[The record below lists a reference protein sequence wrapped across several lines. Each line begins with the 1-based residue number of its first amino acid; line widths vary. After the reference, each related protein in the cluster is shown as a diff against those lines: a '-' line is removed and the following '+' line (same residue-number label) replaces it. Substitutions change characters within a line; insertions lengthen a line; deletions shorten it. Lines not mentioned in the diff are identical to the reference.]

1 MEKIKIL
8 VVDDESS
15 MEKIQEYYQSG
26 SMDDICLECMKVDGT
41 TIEGGD
47 IDSLLVEQGRHMKK
61 RLFSYNFILFVLL
74 GTLVGV
80 IIAWKMPQRK
90 DEYIHVGIAV
100 YNMDDTFMQNYVE
113 HLQDAIDEYDFF
125 GKKVLYEIFDAEG
138 NLNRQK
144 KQLQYMCSQNFD
156 VLLINLV
163 KPTSAAN
170 ILNETADLNIPV
182 ILFNREIDAKD
193 LSISNNIWYVGTDA
207 KAAGAMQ
214 GDMITEAW
222 NEQKAELD
230 RNKNNKLDYVLVEGE
245 AMHFDAIRRTNGFLE
260 NSQNINLNQLEN
272 ISADWQRTLAY
283 DEFSKLDKKVIE
295 NVEAVVCNND
305 DMALGIYDYYE
316 ANKLDIPLI
325 LGINNS
331 LEMKEKIKSGL
342 IYGTVDNGMKEQ
354 VEYIC
359 DLLDSILKEQAKDS
373 EKVWYSKP
381 YVVGQ

>member
-1 MEKIKIL
+1 
-8 VVDDESS
+8 
-15 MEKIQEYYQSG
+15 
-26 SMDDICLECMKVDGT
+26 
-41 TIEGGD
+41 
-47 IDSLLVEQGRHMKK
+47 MKK

-113 HLQDAIDEYDFF
+113 HLQDVIDEYDFS

-163 KPTSAAN
+163 KPNSAAN

>member
-1 MEKIKIL
+1 
-8 VVDDESS
+8 
-15 MEKIQEYYQSG
+15 
-26 SMDDICLECMKVDGT
+26 MK
-41 TIEGGD
+41 
-47 IDSLLVEQGRHMKK
+47 R
-61 RLFSYNFILFVLL
+61 RLFSYNFILLLLL

-113 HLQDAIDEYDFF
+113 HLQDAIDEYDFS

-170 ILNETADLNIPV
+170 VLNETADLNIPV

-193 LSISNNIWYVGTDA
+193 LSISDNIWYVGTDA

-245 AMHFDAIRRTNGFLE
+245 AIHFDAIRRTNGFLE
-260 NSQNINLNQLEN
+260 NSQNVNLNQLEN

-283 DEFSKLDKKVIE
+283 DEFSKLDKKIIE

-316 ANKLDIPLI
+316 ANKLGIPLI